1 MMKQL
6 SFHLIAALALS
17 VSQFAH
23 AQGNA
28 EATNLA
34 RRGSDAAKNKNWDK
48 AIEDFRKAAQID
60 RKFAQFLEAALQQ
73 RAAAYVGEQ
82 KFPEAVADFSEALK
96 ISPRDAGIYERRAA
110 VEMKMNEVDKAL
122 ADYSEAIKLNPNE
135 VRYYLYRSYILET
148 KGDLKGSMA
157 DTEKVLKMDKANEQ
171 AQSRKA
177 RLQVRLALPPP
188 TPTPGNTP
196 IPAPPRPSPP
206 PKKP

>member
-1 MMKQL
+1 MKYL
-6 SFHLIAALALS
+6 PFHLIAALSLS
-17 VSQFAH
+17 FLQIAH

-34 RRGSDAAKNKNWDK
+34 RRGSEAAKNKNWDK
-48 AIEDFRKAAQID
+48 AIDEFRKAAQLD
-60 RKFAQFLEAALQQ
+60 HKFAQFLEAALQQ
-73 RAAAYVGEQ
+73 RAAAYVAAQ
-82 KFPEAVADFSEALK
+82 KFPEADADFSEALK
-96 ISPRDAGIYERRAA
+96 INSRDAGIYESRAA
-110 VEMKMNEVDKAL
+110 VEMKMNDSAKAL

-135 VRYYLYRSYILET
+135 ARYYLYRSYILEL

-157 DTEKVLKMDKANEQ
+157 DTEKVLKMDANNEQ
-171 AQSRKA
+171 ALSRKT
-177 RLQVRLALPPP
+177 RLEVRMALPPP